1 MKSTFTRIVE
11 VTLTLN
17 EKEVNWLRSTCGE
30 VPLNEPTEDKK
41 VRLDFLKNL
50 PTIEQMRGGDST

>member
-1 MKSTFTRIVE
+1 MKSSFTRVVE

-17 EKEVNWLRSTCGE
+17 EKEVNWLRETCQIVALDE
-30 VPLNEPTEDKK
+30 STEDKK

-50 PTIEQMRGGDST
+50 PSYEQLKGGDS